1 MKAKV
6 QGNWEE
12 AVEYLEQYLEQRS
25 VELAIINSVQ
35 EGLYSKYEMQTI
47 YDLVEDRLRDTF
59 ASSALWMTPARL

>member
-59 ASSALWMTPARL
+59 ASSARLMTPARL

>member
-59 ASSALWMTPARL
+59 ASSARWMTPARL

>member
-35 EGLYSKYEMQTI
+35 EGLSSKYEMQTI

-59 ASSALWMTPARL
+59 ASSARWMTPARL

>member
-12 AVEYLEQYLEQRS
+12 AVEYLEQCLEQRS

-35 EGLYSKYEMQTI
+35 EGLSSKYEMRTI

-59 ASSALWMTPARL
+59 ASSARLMTPARL

>member
-35 EGLYSKYEMQTI
+35 EGLYSKYEMRTI

-59 ASSALWMTPARL
+59 ASSARWMTPARL